1 MTAFYCCFGL
11 KLRTLVY
18 INHLFCRLDM
28 TTGDIFD
35 NFTRTLIFIS
45 FFMA

>member
-18 INHLFCRLDM
+18 IYHLFCRLDI
-28 TTGDIFD
+28 TTGVIFD
-35 NFTRTLIFIS
+35 NFTRTYNL
-45 FFMA
+45 